1 MITASL
7 PRVINREQRIYP
19 TISIDNQRKLLDQ
32 IHLAPPGLYSAEKV
46 FIKQDYQYNLSM
58 NDINKYL
65 ERFEKIYNNS
75 SEHQFRESVGSV
87 V

>member
-1 MITASL
+1 M
-7 PRVINREQRIYP
+7 
-19 TISIDNQRKLLDQ
+19 DNQRKLLEL
-32 IHLAPPGLYSAEKV
+32 IHLAPPPLYSAEKV
-46 FIKQDYQYNLSM
+46 FIKQDNQQNLSM

-75 SEHQFRESVGSV
+75 SEHQFREPVGSV

>member
-1 MITASL
+1 M
-7 PRVINREQRIYP
+7 PRIANREQRIYP
-19 TISIDNQRKLLDQ
+19 TNSNDNQRKLLEQ
-32 IHLAPPGLYSAEKV
+32 IQLPPPSLYSNEQVSNKY
-46 FIKQDYQYNLSM
+46 DYQHTLSM

-75 SEHQFRESVGSV
+75 SEYHLGEPVGSV

>member
-1 MITASL
+1 LDKINL
-7 PRVINREQRIYP
+7 PPP
-19 TISIDNQRKLLDQ
+19 T
-32 IHLAPPGLYSAEKV
+32 LYSAEKIY
-46 FIKQDYQYNLSM
+46 IKHDHQQHLSM

-75 SEHQFRESVGSV
+75 SEQNFHEPVGSV

>member
-1 MITASL
+1 
-7 PRVINREQRIYP
+7 
-19 TISIDNQRKLLDQ
+19 
-32 IHLAPPGLYSAEKV
+32 
-46 FIKQDYQYNLSM
+46 M

-75 SEHQFRESVGSV
+75 SEHNLREPVGSV